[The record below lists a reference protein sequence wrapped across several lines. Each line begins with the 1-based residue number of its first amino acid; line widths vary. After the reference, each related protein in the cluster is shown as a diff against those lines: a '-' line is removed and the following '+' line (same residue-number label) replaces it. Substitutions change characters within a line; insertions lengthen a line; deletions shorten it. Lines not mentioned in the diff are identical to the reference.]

1 MPELN
6 TKNLLLFGL
15 LAVAL
20 AVIFVLPSFVSDPV
34 LVPDDYTRDIAAP
47 ATDEPSPS
55 RVAEKKQFR
64 QQAQD
69 TLAEVFA
76 SRDRL
81 TAKQV
86 RAWAEV
92 RFERAMEWVASGDQ
106 AYSLGHYEEA
116 LADYA
121 RARDDLAA
129 LESDSQARLEKTL
142 AAVAD
147 AVEDSQREAATEGLE
162 LLNYLAPEDPRV
174 IALTGRV
181 EQLPA
186 VMTLLE
192 TAREQRGGGDLAAA
206 KAALAEAVAADPEH
220 QRAARLLA
228 EVAAEVKERQF
239 SELMGRG
246 YSAMEAGEWSRA
258 RDLFRRAGDVEPGN
272 SAAAQ
277 ALTQLENRGARQQV
291 EVRLARARALER
303 REQWAEAVDLYE
315 ALVAE
320 DSSLTEP
327 RARLVP
333 ARVRAQ
339 LDSRLEGLL
348 SDPLALSRPPL
359 ADRASGVLADA
370 RGIADPGPRLRG
382 QIERLSTL
390 LARASEPVAV
400 EFRSDNQTR
409 VTLYR
414 VGELGTFDATT
425 VELMPGRY
433 IVAGAR
439 RGYRDVQVE
448 FTVTGEQP
456 DAPIVVRC
464 TEAI

>member
-6 TKNLLLFGL
+6 AKNLLLFGL

-20 AVIFVLPSFVSDPV
+20 AVVFVLPSFVSDPV
-34 LVPDDYTRDIAAP
+34 IVPDDSARDAVP

-81 TAKQV
+81 GAKQV
-86 RAWAEV
+86 RAWAEA
-92 RFERAMEWVASGDQ
+92 RFERAMASVAAGDQ

-116 LADYA
+116 LVDYA

-129 LESDSQARLEKTL
+129 LESDSETRLEETL
-142 AAVAD
+142 AAVTD
-147 AVEDSQREAATEGLE
+147 AVENGQQESATEGLE
-162 LLNYLAPEDPRV
+162 LLTYLAPEDPRV
-174 IALTGRV
+174 TALAARV

-186 VMTLLE
+186 VIALLE
-192 TAREQRGGGDLAAA
+192 TARAQRGDGDLAAA
-206 KAALAEAVAADPEH
+206 RAALAEAVAADPEH
-220 QRAARLLA
+220 RRAARLLA
-228 EVAAEVKERQF
+228 EVTAELKGRQF
-239 SELMGRG
+239 SALMGEG
-246 YSAMEAGEWSRA
+246 YSAMEAGELSRA

-272 SAAAQ
+272 SAVAQ
-277 ALTQLENRGARQQV
+277 ALSQLENRGARQQV
-291 EVRLARARALER
+291 EARLASARALER
-303 REQWAEAVDLYE
+303 REQWAQAVDLYE

-339 LDSRLEGLL
+339 LDNRLEELL
-348 SDPLALSRPPL
+348 SDPLALSRTPV
-359 ADRASGVLADA
+359 ADRASAVLADA
-370 RGIADPGPRLRG
+370 RGIADPGPRLRR
-382 QIERLSTL
+382 QIERLATL

-433 IVAGAR
+433 VVAGAR
-439 RGYRDVQVE
+439 RGYRDVRVE
-448 FTVTGEQP
+448 FTVTGDQP